1 MKADMQVIGE
11 RAQSIRGHNETVKR
25 EQVVK
30 MLKVYE
36 LQREKSNLMKVNER
50 LKYINVLRQSL
61 PVIQNLIE
69 TGSNFDV
76 ILELLQNSNDLID
89 NKLGSL

>member
-1 MKADMQVIGE
+1 
-11 RAQSIRGHNETVKR
+11 
-25 EQVVK
+25 
-30 MLKVYE
+30 
-36 LQREKSNLMKVNER
+36 MKVNEK

-76 ILELLQNSNDLID
+76 ILDLLQNSNDLID